1 MVNLTYA
8 ELQGDLIR
16 LRPIQP
22 DDAEVA
28 FPLAHDDR
36 VNRMLI
42 WDGPT
47 SLKVLA
53 EAYEKY
59 SIQWQQS
66 DTYHFAIELLESL
79 AFVGDITVRSE
90 TRKSA
95 DIGYWLGF
103 PYWGKGYMTEAI
115 KLIAYFAFT
124 CLAADEV
131 QAGVFG
137 GNLASRRVLEKN
149 GFRFEGVL
157 EQQHLKL
164 GQPVDAWQM
173 VVGREEW
180 EKDQG
185 AFRPVYEKVT

>member
-1 MVNLTYA
+1 MPTYA
-8 ELQGDLIR
+8 ELQGNLIR

-36 VNRMLI
+36 VTRTLI

-53 EAYEKY
+53 DAYEKY
-59 SIQWQQS
+59 SDQWQQG

-90 TRKSA
+90 TTRSA
-95 DIGYWLGF
+95 DFGYWLGF

-115 KLIAYFAFT
+115 KLVTYFVFT
-124 CLAADEV
+124 HLSAD
-131 QAGVFG
+131 GVHADVFA

-157 EQQHLKL
+157 EQQHVKL

-173 VVGREEW
+173 VLGREEW
-180 EKDQG
+180 VKDRG
-185 AFRPVYEKVT
+185 GFRPAYENIV

>member
-1 MVNLTYA
+1 MPTYA

-16 LRPIQP
+16 LRPIQSG
-22 DDAEVA
+22 DAKAA

-36 VNRMLI
+36 VTRTLI

-47 SLKVLA
+47 TQEVLT
-53 EAYEKY
+53 EAYERF
-59 SIQWQQS
+59 SGQWQQG
-66 DTYHFAIELLESL
+66 DTYHFAIEPLQNPVFS
-79 AFVGDITVRSE
+79 GSITVRSE
-90 TRKSA
+90 TPKSA

-115 KLIAYFAFT
+115 RLVTYFVFT
-124 CLAADEV
+124 HLSSDGVHAD
-131 QAGVFG
+131 VFA

-149 GFRFEGVL
+149 GFRFEGDL
-157 EQQHLKL
+157 EQRHIKL

-173 VVGREEW
+173 VLGREEW

-185 AFRPVYEKVT
+185 EFRPAYENII